1 MSTFVAAPEAEQE
14 EWESGD
20 SVGPRRVMARERP
33 VTQVERDYPENER
46 LISETD
52 LKGFI
57 TSANASFCA
66 VAGYSHEELIGKRH
80 NIVRHPDVPREV
92 FADFWRTIRA
102 GARWTG
108 VIKNRCSNG
117 DHYWVRAFVSPI
129 VRDGKTVGYRSVR
142 VKPTRQEI
150 AEAERLYE
158 KVRAGEVKLDTL
170 GALKREA
177 PWLERSV
184 FGRLA
189 VRHQLLFII
198 GWTLVWSA
206 AALAAFQW
214 GVAPAMVWTLWA
226 VAAVTGIAMAIQ
238 VAAQWSKTVSRLR
251 HLAQALEQGNLSV
264 RLNVFGHSDLSKALW
279 ELDLALDGV
288 ELLIAEM
295 AQVFTSISQGDLGR
309 RILVT
314 LPPAL
319 ARIQQAVNTA
329 ADQVETT
336 IRDLTDRLSALAAGR
351 LHAQQKM
358 QVEGAGKF
366 REAQE
371 QAMAAAR
378 QVADLLADL
387 TELARALSQGDL
399 TRPVAV
405 SAEGELRG
413 LQAHLDAALA
423 NLREVMAAV
432 RENSD
437 AVADGARQFA
447 ETANR
452 LAGRVE
458 EQTHAV
464 QRMQEAISEVI
475 AEVSGAAKAAVDAG
489 SSSRAAVDHAQDG
502 REKLRGMVEIIRAI
516 ERGSQEIAGIT
527 SLIEEVANQTN
538 LLALNAAIE
547 AARAGEEGR
556 GFAVVADE
564 VRRLAVR
571 SAESTER
578 IRSLVDHALGLVRQ
592 AAAGADE
599 VVSQMDN
606 IERSIQSA
614 HETLHQVTRVLEKQQ
629 AVLEQISKEASASYR
644 IAHDSAAATQ
654 QLVTQQLAA
663 RAEELNRRA
672 AEMQARVNRFRVA

>member
-20 SVGPRRVMARERP
+20 SVGPRRVLARERP
-33 VTQVERDYPENER
+33 VTQAERDYPENER

-264 RLNVFGHSDLSKALW
+264 RLNVYGHSDLAKALR

-295 AQVFTSISQGDLGR
+295 AQVFTSMSQGDLGR

-358 QVEGAGKF
+358 EAEGAGKF

-423 NLREVMAAV
+423 NLREAMAAV

-489 SSSRAAVDHAQDG
+489 SRSRAAVDHAQDG

-527 SLIEEVANQTN
+527 SLIEEVASQTN

-578 IRSLVDHALGLVRQ
+578 IRSLVDHALALVRQ

-599 VVSQMDN
+599 VVTQMDN

>member
-20 SVGPRRVMARERP
+20 SVGPRRVLARERP
-33 VTQVERDYPENER
+33 VTQAERDYPENER

-264 RLNVFGHSDLSKALW
+264 RLNVYGHSDLAKALR

-295 AQVFTSISQGDLGR
+295 AQVFTSMSQGDLGR

-358 QVEGAGKF
+358 EAEGAGKF

-578 IRSLVDHALGLVRQ
+578 IRSLVDHALALVRQ

-599 VVSQMDN
+599 VVTQMDN